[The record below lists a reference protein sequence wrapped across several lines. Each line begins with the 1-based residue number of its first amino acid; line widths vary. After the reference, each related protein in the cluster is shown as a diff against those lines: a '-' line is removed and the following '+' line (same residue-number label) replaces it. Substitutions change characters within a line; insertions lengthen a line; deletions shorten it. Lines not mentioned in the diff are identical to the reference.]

1 MHNVCIL
8 TDNTA
13 QFSSDNF
20 PGRDRVYTVPLDLAP
35 FDQTQGKPAPAP
47 NGRSPRQLLPPSPQ
61 TFLRCYNQLGNAYDA
76 VLVVTLSSQLI
87 PAAENAQRGALLHNN
102 HAAIEVIDSQSTA
115 AGLGMLVEAAA
126 GAAAAGASLN
136 EIERIVRMST
146 GRIYM
151 LMCVP
156 EMRYLETFGLL
167 THTQAMAGEMLGM
180 LPILFMDDGR
190 LVALEKARTPRHLF
204 ESFQE
209 FLNEFSAP
217 ERVALLRGAGHT
229 TTRTRPLRQYVQEN
243 FPQAPYR
250 EHPLNAPLSALFGS
264 QSIGIVVMEPA

>member
-35 FDQTQGKPAPAP
+35 APAP
-47 NGRSPRQLLPPSPQ
+47 NGHSPRRLLPPSPQ
-61 TFLRCYNQLGNAYDA
+61 TFMRYYGTLGKKYDA

-87 PAAENAQRGALLHNN
+87 PASENARQGALLHSN
-102 HAAIEVIDSQSTA
+102 HASIEVIDSQSTA

-156 EMRYLETFGLL
+156 EMRYLESFGLL
-167 THTQAMAGEMLGM
+167 THTQAMVGEILGM
-180 LPILFMDDGR
+180 LPILFMEDGQ
-190 LVALEKARTPRHLF
+190 LVSLEKARTPRHLF

-217 ERVALLRGAGHT
+217 ERVALLRGTGHT
-229 TTRTRPLRQYVQEN
+229 TTRTRPLRQYVQEK
-243 FPQAPYR
+243 FPETPYR
-250 EHPLNAPLSALFGS
+250 EHPLNAPLSALFGP
-264 QSIGIVVMEPA
+264 QSIGIIVMEPA